1 MAVIQA
7 RQNGY
12 QTSCVQVGQQAQ
24 QLLELLD
31 EEAAAANDLQRL
43 FQSADRFPTVF
54 QRRRAV
60 ADCQAGLEALLPSL
74 RRLLRLPR
82 LAFTS
87 VHNQGDFLVEVP
99 ADQAGIPQA
108 CFCSSRTS

>member
-1 MAVIQA
+1 M
-7 RQNGY
+7 
-12 QTSCVQVGQQAQ
+12 
-24 QLLELLD
+24 
-31 EEAAAANDLQRL
+31 
-43 FQSADRFPTVF
+43 
-54 QRRRAV
+54 

-99 ADQAGIPQA
+99 ADQAGVPQA
-108 CFCSSRTS
+108 CHFGCSHLTKHLCDASAYAD